1 MKLIVV
7 KCPKNKKVQ
16 VEDRGTGG
24 AACPDNC
31 PLKMKS
37 RCFNNTFR
45 YTKPL
50 SDLVAPDI
58 PYEATGSTPVQEP
71 TPIKKA
77 NDQPT
82 VLNTAPTTQK
92 GAATVSE
99 APKSSE
105 NSFSPAPTTNKLPVF
120 EDLFA
125 DDDGST
131 IEYSPF
137 GSFDAGQTDYSY
149 SQPTVQEP
157 KRTLDKY
164 NDALMTGN
172 SIFSV
177 VKSRGDNE
185 PCFVDGAYKFYDRA
199 PAGVRSDGNSQT
211 AVMYVFKHWYVSRV
225 FTDDGSAYREEFL
238 YLLKQCG
245 FKNSEDK
252 LKHIVD
258 DIKLS
263 KDKKFFRLF
272 YTVIFKNQISSFY
285 WSDGDSPFKQI
296 TPRLV
301 SIDDFYRKL
310 SESYD
315 PSDFMSSFRNCFDEL
330 VYFLR
335 SFSEMENSLE
345 WFKEKIPQII
355 AERCNRLVYVSD
367 ENGEISIINLG
378 NAREFV
384 SKMAVPSDFDT
395 MELMSKFLEEF
406 EITSGYKL
414 LPRKTKL
421 KTWVASNTEDDRAY
435 EILGITGYTSSQ
447 CATAYDNY
455 LTILAEY
462 MRVFK
467 PEKLTIGNLS
477 FSMRNFYY
485 EILTVFKNA
494 GAFLKTP
501 HPENYREVKIF
512 YVVKSLF
519 ERGIFEIYER
529 SCETIKLSRLKK
541 VFEAP
546 AVTIKDYFDCK
557 EIDHEL
563 YVDGYFITVSEYIE
577 RIVSKNAGFIMGTMN
592 DEIMNAY
599 ISSNI
604 KETDGNFVSAERE
617 INRMLK
623 EQKELIGK
631 LKK

>member
-1 MKLIVV
+1 
-7 KCPKNKKVQ
+7 
-16 VEDRGTGG
+16 
-24 AACPDNC
+24 
-31 PLKMKS
+31 MKS

-58 PYEATGSTPVQEP
+58 PYEAAGSTPVQEP
-71 TPIKKA
+71 TPVKKA
-77 NDQPT
+77 DDQP
-82 VLNTAPTTQK
+82 VIRNTAPAPEMK
-92 GAATVSE
+92 AETVSQ

-105 NSFSPAPTTNKLPVF
+105 NNFSPAPAAKQLPVF
-120 EDLFA
+120 EDLYA

-137 GSFDAGQTDYSY
+137 GSFDAGQSDYTY
-149 SQPTVQEP
+149 SQPVFQEP
-157 KRTLDKY
+157 KRTIDKY
-164 NDALMTGN
+164 NDALMTSN

-177 VKSRGDNE
+177 VKSRSDNE

-211 AVMYVFKHWYVSRV
+211 AVMYIFKHWYVSRV
-225 FTDDGSAYREEFL
+225 FTDDGCAYREEFL

-252 LKHIVD
+252 LKLIVD

-315 PSDFMSSFRNCFDEL
+315 PSDFMSSFRNCFEEL

-335 SFSEMENSLE
+335 SFSDMENALE

-355 AERCNRLVYVSD
+355 AERCNRLVYVSH

-384 SKMAVPSDFDT
+384 SKMAEPSDFDT
-395 MELMSKFLEEF
+395 MERMCSFLEEF

-414 LPRKTKL
+414 LPRRTKL
-421 KTWVASNTEDDRAY
+421 KTWVASNNEDDRAY
-435 EILGITGYTSSQ
+435 DILGITGYTSSQ

-501 HPENYREVKIF
+501 HPENFREVKVF

-519 ERGIFEIYER
+519 ERGIFEIYEKA
-529 SCETIKLSRLKK
+529 CETLKLSRLKK
-541 VFEAP
+541 VFMAS
-546 AVTIKDYFDCK
+546 AVTVNDYFNCK
-557 EIDHEL
+557 EIEHEL

-577 RIVSKNAGFIMGTMN
+577 RIVTKDAGFIIGSMD
-592 DEIMNAY
+592 DEIVKAY
-599 ISSNI
+599 ISSNVEE
-604 KETDGNFVSAERE
+604 KDTKYVSAENE

>member
-24 AACPDNC
+24 AACPENC

-58 PYEATGSTPVQEP
+58 PYEAAGSTPVQEP
-71 TPIKKA
+71 TPVRKA
-77 NDQPT
+77 DDQP
-82 VLNTAPTTQK
+82 VIRNTAPAPEMK
-92 GAATVSE
+92 AETVSQ

-105 NSFSPAPTTNKLPVF
+105 NNFSPAPAAKQLPVF
-120 EDLFA
+120 EDLYA

-137 GSFDAGQTDYSY
+137 GSFDAGQSDYTY
-149 SQPTVQEP
+149 SQPVFREP
-157 KRTLDKY
+157 KRTIDKY
-164 NDALMTGN
+164 NDALMTSN

-177 VKSRGDNE
+177 VKSRSDNE

-211 AVMYVFKHWYVSRV
+211 AVMYIFKHWYVSRV
-225 FTDDGSAYREEFL
+225 FTDDGCAYREEFL

-252 LKHIVD
+252 LKLIVD

-315 PSDFMSSFRNCFDEL
+315 PSDFMSSFRNCFEEL

-335 SFSEMENSLE
+335 SFSDMENALE

-355 AERCNRLVYVSD
+355 AERCNRLVYVSH

-384 SKMAVPSDFDT
+384 SKMAEPSDFDT
-395 MELMSKFLEEF
+395 MERMCSFLEEF

-421 KTWVASNTEDDRAY
+421 KTWVASNNEDDRAY
-435 EILGITGYTSSQ
+435 DILGITGYTSSQ

-501 HPENYREVKIF
+501 HPENFREVKVF

-519 ERGIFEIYER
+519 ERGIFEIYEKG
-529 SCETIKLSRLKK
+529 CETLKLSRLKK
-541 VFEAP
+541 VFMAS
-546 AVTIKDYFDCK
+546 AVTVNDYFNCK
-557 EIDHEL
+557 EIEHEL

-577 RIVSKNAGFIMGTMN
+577 RIVTKDAGFIIGSMD
-592 DEIMNAY
+592 DEIVKAY
-599 ISSNI
+599 ISSNVEE
-604 KETDGNFVSAERE
+604 KDTKYVSAENE